1 MPPEI
6 NSGDTAW
13 MLAAAAL
20 VLFMTPG
27 LGFFYAGFTRSKNVL
42 GTIMQSFI
50 VVGLVGV
57 LWILIGYTL
66 AFGPTEGGIIGG
78 LDFIGFKDVGII
90 PADTPVV
97 TNVIDGEAVDVT
109 YAPTIPHEAFAIF
122 QAMFAIITPAL
133 ITGAFAERAK
143 FSTFLVFMAAWS
155 LLVYAPVAHWI
166 FGAGWL
172 GITDSG
178 GINALD
184 FAGGAAIHVNA
195 GAAALAAAILFG
207 KRRGYG
213 REPMEPHNVTYIVL
227 GAAILWFGWFGF
239 NAGSAAAA
247 NGQAANAFVVT
258 NTAAAAAALSWMFA
272 SWALT
277 GKASVIGAAAGAVAG
292 LVAITPASGFV
303 EPYAAIIIGGVAGVV
318 CYGAVRLRATS
329 GLDDS
334 LDVVGVHGVGG
345 TWGAIATGLFA
356 TAAIG
361 AGGPGTGVDGAFYG
375 EPSQIVDQLVAIGVV
390 WVYSFAVTAVI
401 LKALDITMGLRV
413 SEDEEELGLDVTQHG
428 ERGYVMDE
436 GSGVPVVQYPVQE
449 PPPPMP
455 APRAQ
460 AESAGSG
467 AGS

>member
-1 MPPEI
+1 MTPEI

-13 MLAAAAL
+13 MLTAAAL
-20 VLFMTPG
+20 VMFMTPG

-42 GTIMQSFI
+42 ATIMQSFI

-57 LWILIGYTL
+57 LWVVIGYTL

-78 LDFIGFKDVGII
+78 LDFFGFKDVGIT
-90 PADTPVV
+90 PASTPVIGDY
-97 TNVIDGEAVDVT
+97 TWT
-109 YAPTIPHEAFAIF
+109 PTIPHEAFAIF

-195 GAAALAAAILFG
+195 GAAALSAAIFYG
-207 KRRGYG
+207 KRKGYG
-213 REPMEPHNVTYIVL
+213 SEPMEPHNVTYIVL

-239 NAGSAAAA
+239 NAGSAGAAT
-247 NGQAANAFVVT
+247 GQAANAFTVT
-258 NTAAAAAALSWMFA
+258 NTAAAAAALSWLFV
-272 SWALT
+272 SWAMT
-277 GKASVIGAAAGAVAG
+277 GKASVVGAAAGAVAG

-303 EPYAAIIIGGVAGVV
+303 EPWAAIVIGAVAGAI
-318 CYGAVRLRATS
+318 CYLAIRIRAAS

-345 TWGAIATGLFA
+345 TWGALATGLFA
-356 TAAIG
+356 TASVSG
-361 AGGPGTGVDGAFYG
+361 LTDNEGLFYG
-375 EPSQIVDQLVAIGVV
+375 NGAQVIDQLVAVAAV
-390 WVYSFAVTAVI
+390 LVYSFVVTSVI
-401 LKALDITMGLRV
+401 LKVLDLTLGLRV
-413 SEDEEELGLDVTQHG
+413 SEQDEELGLDVTQHG
-428 ERGYVMDE
+428 ERGYVLDD
-436 GSGVPVVQYPVQE
+436 GPGVPMYSPPVAVQ
-449 PPPPMP
+449 P
-455 APRAQ
+455 APIPQPSPEA
-460 AESAGSG
+460 AGG
-467 AGS
+467 A

>member
-1 MPPEI
+1 
-6 NSGDTAW
+6 

-20 VLFMTPG
+20 VMFMTPG

-42 GTIMQSFI
+42 ATIMQSFI

-78 LDFIGFKDVGII
+78 LDFIGFKDVGIV
-90 PADTPVV
+90 PATTPVV
-97 TNVIDGEAVDVT
+97 TNIIDGEAVDVT

-172 GITDSG
+172 GITDAG

-195 GAAALAAAILFG
+195 GAAALAAALLFG
-207 KRRGYG
+207 KRKGYG

-277 GKASVIGAAAGAVAG
+277 RKASVIGAAAGAVAG

-303 EPYAAIIIGGVAGVV
+303 EPWAAIAIGGVAGVI
-318 CYGAVRLRATS
+318 CYGAVRLRAAS

-345 TWGAIATGLFA
+345 TWGAVATGLFA
-356 TAAIG
+356 TASIG
-361 AGGPGTGVDGAFYG
+361 ALGPGTGVDGLFYG
-375 EPSQIVDQLVAIGVV
+375 EPSQVVDQLVAIGVV
-390 WVYSFAVTAVI
+390 WVYSFGVTAAI
-401 LKALDITMGLRV
+401 LKALDLTMGLRV
-413 SEDEEELGLDVTQHG
+413 SEEEEDLGLDVTQHG

-436 GSGVPVVQYPVQE
+436 GAGMPVVQYAAE
-449 PPPPMP
+449 PPAPSPTP
-455 APRAQ
+455 APRPQ
-460 AESAGSG
+460 PESAGSG

>member
-1 MPPEI
+1 MPEI

-13 MLAAAAL
+13 MLTAAAL
-20 VLFMTPG
+20 VMFMTPG

-57 LWILIGYTL
+57 LWVIIGYTL
-66 AFGPTEGGIIGG
+66 AFGPTEGGIIGN
-78 LDFIGFKDVGII
+78 LDFFGFDDVGIT
-90 PADTPVV
+90 PSTTPVV
-97 TNVIDGEAVDVT
+97 GEVT
-109 YAPTIPHEAFAIF
+109 WTPTIPHEAFAIF

-143 FSTFLVFMAAWS
+143 FSTFLIFMAAWS

-172 GITDSG
+172 GITDSS

-195 GAAALAAAILFG
+195 GAAALAAALLYG
-207 KRRGYG
+207 KRKGFG
-213 REPMEPHNVTYIVL
+213 QVPMEPHNVTYIVL

-239 NAGSAAAA
+239 NAGSAGAAT
-247 NGQAANAFVVT
+247 GQAANAFTVT
-258 NTAAAAAALSWMFA
+258 NTAAAAAALSWVFA

-303 EPYAAIIIGGVAGVV
+303 EPWAAIVIGGVAGTI
-318 CYGAVRLRATS
+318 CYLAVRLRERS
-329 GLDDS
+329 GVDDS
-334 LDVVGVHGVGG
+334 LDVVAVHGVGG
-345 TWGAIATGLFA
+345 TWGALATGLFA
-356 TAAIG
+356 TATVSG
-361 AGGPGTGVDGAFYG
+361 LTDNEGLFYG
-375 EPSQIVDQLVAIGVV
+375 NGSQVLDQLAAIGVV
-390 WVYSFAVTAVI
+390 WVYSFTVTAII
-401 LKALDITMGLRV
+401 LKVLDLTMGLRV

-436 GSGVPVVQYPVQE
+436 GSSGVPTYVATTPISS
-449 PPPPMP
+449 P
-455 APRAQ
+455 APLTQPRT
-460 AESAGSG
+460 ESAGSE
-467 AGS
+467 A